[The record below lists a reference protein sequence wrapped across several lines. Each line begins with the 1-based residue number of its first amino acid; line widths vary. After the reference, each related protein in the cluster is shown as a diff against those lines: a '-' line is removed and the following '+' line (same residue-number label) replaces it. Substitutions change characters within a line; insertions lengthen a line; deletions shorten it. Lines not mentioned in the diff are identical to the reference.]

1 MPRNFDELARM
12 IARRDGISFNEAYA
26 TVEETAEMLQEA
38 FAAGSITMAEDI
50 LLEELGIELNYLD
63 LFLEV
68 SV

>member
-26 TVEETAEMLQEA
+26 AIEETAEMLQEA

-50 LLEELGIELNYLD
+50 LADQLQIEPDYLD
-63 LFLEV
+63 IFLM
-68 SV
+68 